1 MRTNPSD
8 PIKILTNEVKEVIQN
23 RHKTFRQSAE
33 DIVKRV
39 TKQCKND
46 VAPDQLLIAVNT
58 VPNFLKSDIVT
69 SIQVKLS
76 TLENLK
82 EVAFVGNDIVESRI
96 NLNYKF
102 IMNQKTT
109 LKHFIRTNAV
119 LKINN
124 P

>member
-58 VPNFLKSDIVT
+58 VPNFLKSDIASQT
-69 SIQVKLS
+69 FNTRKFKS
-76 TLENLK
+76 
-82 EVAFVGNDIVESRI
+82 VG
-96 NLNYKF
+96 
-102 IMNQKTT
+102 
-109 LKHFIRTNAV
+109 
-119 LKINN
+119 
-124 P
+124 